1 MNTMHHNGYTARVEF
16 DERDNIFVGR
26 VLGVNSI
33 ISFHGESVAELRTA
47 FVEAVD
53 DYLSDCRE
61 RGVSPDKPA
70 SGRLMLRIDPGI
82 HAAIG
87 VAASAA
93 GESINQW
100 SEHVLRRAVNEAM
113 NHNAHA

>member
-1 MNTMHHNGYTARVEF
+1 MNTMHYNGYMARVEF

-47 FVEAVD
+47 FIEAVD
-53 DYLSDCRE
+53 DYVADCKE
-61 RGVSPDKPA
+61 RGVAPDRPA

-100 SEHVLRRAVNEAM
+100 SAEVLGRAAREALSRSS
-113 NHNAHA
+113 HA